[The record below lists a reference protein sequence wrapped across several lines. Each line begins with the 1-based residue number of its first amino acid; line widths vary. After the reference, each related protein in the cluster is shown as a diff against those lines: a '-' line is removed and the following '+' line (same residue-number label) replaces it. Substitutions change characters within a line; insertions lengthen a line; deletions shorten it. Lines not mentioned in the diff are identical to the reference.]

1 MTLSEIFSKLVGNIV
16 AQGDEAMDTQVSK
29 NIDNTQFIEEIIK
42 DLCSNSVK
50 INSKQAS
57 INHIATKSYHE
68 LLILKE
74 MIDDAVKESK
84 QKLFKDSYSAPKIK
98 QLEVPP
104 RVFKIIPESTYLL
117 SPFNIEYNIEWYNN
131 ETGENYTL
139 DDIKEVVLFKTSVS
153 ESGVTRTRAYNDSD
167 KEIRYWDHASPE
179 EIKYLG
185 TNIMVQ
191 PETSEIGTIKNFYGD
206 IYTLKTFYD
215 AVEKYNGIE
224 EPLVLASKEFL

>member
-1 MTLSEIFSKLVGNIV
+1 MTLDEIFKKLVGSLV
-16 AQGDEAMDTQVSK
+16 AYGDETIDTQVSK
-29 NIDNTQFIEEIIK
+29 NIDNTQFIKEIIK
-42 DLCSNSVK
+42 DLCSNSVQ

-68 LLILKE
+68 LLVLKE

-104 RVFKIIPESTYLL
+104 KVFKVVPESTFIL
-117 SPFNIEYNIEWYNN
+117 SPFNIEYNLEWFNN
-131 ETGENYTL
+131 ETGENYTI
-139 DDIKEVVLFKTSVS
+139 DDIKEIVLYKTTVNDT
-153 ESGVTRTRAYNDSD
+153 GVTHTKAFNESD
-167 KEIRYWDHASPE
+167 KSIRYWDTATPE
-179 EIKYLG
+179 EVKYLG

-191 PETSEIGTIKNFYGD
+191 PETSEIGTIKNIYGD

-215 AVEKYNGIE
+215 AVEKYKDIE
-224 EPLVLASKEFL
+224 EPIILASKEFL